1 MLDSIAT
8 STESADKILSI
19 EAIVSCTLNFILT
32 SELPFNEALKK
43 AQEVG
48 LTEKDPSADLSGADA
63 TRKLLILARE
73 AGVKL
78 EKDDSAALGYRASI
92 TLKNLPEGHPALRI
106 KGTENMIIVRSSYQT
121 SPVII
126 QGPGEGAKMAAARIL
141 NDILR

>member
-1 MLDSIAT
+1 MFHGGR
-8 STESADKILSI
+8 TERRGKI
-19 EAIVSCTLNFILT
+19 V
-32 SELPFNEALKK
+32 PH
-43 AQEVG
+43 QY
-48 LTEKDPSADLSGADA
+48 A

-78 EKDDSAALGYRASI
+78 EKEDITIEPVREENIRENQRFVASLEKDDSAALGYRASI
-92 TLKNLPEGHPALRI
+92 RLKDLPEGHPALRI

>member
-1 MLDSIAT
+1 M
-8 STESADKILSI
+8 
-19 EAIVSCTLNFILT
+19 
-32 SELPFNEALKK
+32 
-43 AQEVG
+43 
-48 LTEKDPSADLSGADA
+48 
-63 TRKLLILARE
+63 LILARE
-73 AGVKL
+73 AGVKLEKEDITIEPVREENIRENQRFVASL

-92 TLKNLPEGHPALRI
+92 RLKDLPEGHPALRI

>member
-1 MLDSIAT
+1 MFHGGR
-8 STESADKILSI
+8 TERRGKI
-19 EAIVSCTLNFILT
+19 V
-32 SELPFNEALKK
+32 PH
-43 AQEVG
+43 QY
-48 LTEKDPSADLSGADA
+48 A

-73 AGVKL
+73 AGGKLEKEDITIEPVREENIRENQRFVASL

-92 TLKNLPEGHPALRI
+92 RLKDLPEGHPALRI